1 VRYAA
6 PRAAATPGVLAEY
19 VVPATE
25 FERLGGKGTAKKWR
39 QSLRLVA
46 PGTHR
51 QAETMGKWFRAY
63 GAQTG
68 DLSVGRHVEIFWPGD
83 AAFYGGVIAAY
94 KTETGEHELFYDD
107 GGKETLQ
114 LSMQTVRWGPPPAPG
129 ARARVEKEAAA
140 YALANPPGSKSK
152 KKGASSGKG
161 GGGSNPRADA
171 NGGGAKA
178 SGGGAD
184 ETDAWIACDSCGKW
198 RVVPKTVV
206 AALGDNERW
215 ECKQNP
221 RAAFNAC
228 DIPEEAWEGDGK

>member
-1 VRYAA
+1 M
-6 PRAAATPGVLAEY
+6 
-19 VVPATE
+19 PATE

-68 DLSVGRHVEIFWPGD
+68 DGSVGRHVEIFWPGD

-152 KKGASSGKG
+152 KKG
-161 GGGSNPRADA
+161 GGSGGAGRAPAREVARAGEKRADDA
-171 NGGGAKA
+171 GA
-178 SGGGAD
+178 SGAGAG
-184 ETDAWIACDSCGKW
+184 ETDEWIACDACGKW

-206 AALGDNERW
+206 AALGDNDRW
-215 ECKQNP
+215 ECAQNP

>member
-1 VRYAA
+1 
-6 PRAAATPGVLAEY
+6 
-19 VVPATE
+19 
-25 FERLGGKGTAKKWR
+25 
-39 QSLRLVA
+39 
-46 PGTHR
+46 
-51 QAETMGKWFRAY
+51 MGKWFRAY

-68 DLSVGRHVEIFWPGD
+68 DGSVGRHVEIFWPGD

-129 ARARVEKEAAA
+129 ARARARVEKEAAA

-152 KKGASSGKG
+152 KKGG
-161 GGGSNPRADA
+161 GGGGRGGRRRERWRAPEKKTRRQPP
-171 NGGGAKA
+171 GA
-178 SGGGAD
+178 SGAGAGRRGD
-184 ETDAWIACDSCGKW
+184 EWIACDACGKW

-206 AALGDNERW
+206 AALGDNDRW
-215 ECKQNP
+215 ECAQNP